1 MKDDIR
7 KRFDEH
13 LTCVRLTG
21 EHLTGRIGQAVE
33 MLVDA
38 LRDGRGVLVF
48 GNGGSAADAQHV
60 ACELTGRFLAERRA
74 LRVMALTTDT
84 SILTAVANDYGFD
97 RVFARQVEA
106 HGGAGDVAI
115 GISTSGHSPSV
126 IAGLQAARER
136 GLRTIAL
143 TGSGGGKCAEL
154 ADILLDVP
162 ARPTPRVQEAHSV
175 ICHIICEFVEKA
187 FADEK

>member
-13 LTCVRLTG
+13 LAAVRLTS
-21 EHLTGRIGQAVE
+21 EHLAGPIAQAVGV
-33 MLVDA
+33 LVDA
-38 LRDGRGVLVF
+38 LRRGQGVLVF

-60 ACELTGRFLAERRA
+60 ACELTGRFLVERKA

-97 RVFARQVEA
+97 RVFARQIEA
-106 HGGAGDVAI
+106 HGREGDVAI

-126 IAGLQAARER
+126 IAGLQAARQE
-136 GLRTIAL
+136 GLATIAL
-143 TGSGGGKCAEL
+143 TGKGGGKCAEL
-154 ADILLDVP
+154 ADVLLDVP
-162 ARPTPRVQEAHSV
+162 ARLTPRVQEAHSV
-175 ICHIICEFVEKA
+175 ICHIVCEFVERA
-187 FADEK
+187 FAEDE

>member
-13 LTCVRLTG
+13 LAVMRLTS
-21 EHLTGRIGQAVE
+21 EHLAGPIAQAVE
-33 MLVDA
+33 MLVDS
-38 LRDGRGVLVF
+38 LRRGQGVLVF

-60 ACELTGRFLAERRA
+60 ACELTGRFLVERKA

-106 HGGAGDVAI
+106 HGREGDVAI

-126 IAGLQAARER
+126 IAGLQAARQE
-136 GLRTIAL
+136 GLATIAL
-143 TGSGGGKCAEL
+143 TGKGGGKCAEL
-154 ADILLDVP
+154 ADVLLDVP
-162 ARPTPRVQEAHSV
+162 ARLTPRVQEAHSV
-175 ICHIICEFVEKA
+175 ICHIVCEFVERA
-187 FADEK
+187 FAEDE